1 MDPIVADDV
10 AALEAEAARHWWV
23 YIVAGVLWILYGWV
37 VLSFDYTT
45 VWAVAVFVGFGLLA
59 GGVMGIVIGLDAPAW
74 RWLHVTFGVLS
85 IGAGLLALLW
95 PGQTFL
101 VLAAIIG
108 WYVMLT
114 GVVDLLAAVA
124 TRGEN
129 DMWWLQL
136 VLGLAQILVG
146 FWAIGYEGRSI
157 ALLVVWVGAMALARG
172 VSSLV
177 IGFGLH
183 GADKQLRRQMAA

>member
-1 MDPIVADDV
+1 MDPIVADELTS
-10 AALEAEAARHWWV
+10 LEAEAARHWWIH
-23 YIVAGVLWILYGWV
+23 IVAGVLWILFGWV

-45 VWAVAVFVGFGLLA
+45 VWSVAVFVGFGLLA
-59 GGVMGIVIGLDAPAW
+59 GGVMSIVIGLDAASW
-74 RWLHVTFGVLS
+74 RWLHITFGIIS
-85 IGAGLLALLW
+85 ILAGLLALLW

-101 VLAAIIG
+101 VLAAIVG

-114 GVVDLLAAVA
+114 GVLDLVVAIA

-136 VLGLAQILVG
+136 TLGIAQIVIG
-146 FWAIGYEGRSI
+146 FWAIGYAGRSI

-172 VSSLV
+172 ISALFV
-177 IGFGLH
+177 GFGLH